1 MMNLERKAAN
11 YLDPRWK
18 GVHLRLTNRLQ
29 QTKVDMK
36 AKYLGEDD
44 VEAAEAVEVDLP
56 NASLSPTSKLLF
68 NSQREEQVRV
78 SGLEQEMRRYE
89 ASGNPGRNVD
99 VLDFWKQNQ
108 DVFPL
113 LAKMARIVLAIPA
126 SSAKSERVF
135 STGGLI
141 VTPRRFAH
149 KYIGIMVF
157 VCNQ

>member
-1 MMNLERKAAN
+1 MTNLERKAAN

-89 ASGNPGRNVD
+89 ASGSPGRNVD

-126 SSAKSERVF
+126 SSAKSECVF

-149 KYIGIMVF
+149 KYIGMMIF